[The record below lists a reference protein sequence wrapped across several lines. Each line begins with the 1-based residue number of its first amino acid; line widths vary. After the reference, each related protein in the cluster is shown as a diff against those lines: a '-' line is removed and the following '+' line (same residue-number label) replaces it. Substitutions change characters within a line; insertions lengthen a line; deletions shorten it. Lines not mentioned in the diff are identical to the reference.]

1 MVVQG
6 LTRRLSKLE
15 AAKELEVSPTTVD
28 RMIARGEL
36 QTEQEPR
43 GTRYK
48 VWVLLPD
55 DEPLAPSGSPVEQSG
70 DESEDKS
77 RDAPSLAKG
86 ESGMEELIRLRLQ
99 VKNIEDLAT
108 YRGERA
114 AQNEAVRPPREQKP
128 RRSLAM
134 EKERETGATVGQSE
148 EPGSGHP
155 GTEPRAQAGGE
166 AAAELVAMEKERR
179 NALSAAMRP
188 LEMLA
193 PGARGGFQ

>member
-15 AAKELEVSPTTVD
+15 AAKALEVSPTTIN
-28 RMIARGEL
+28 RMISRGEL

-43 GTRYK
+43 GSRYK

-70 DESEDKS
+70 DKS

-86 ESGMEELIRLRLQ
+86 ESDMEELIRLRLQ

-108 YRGERA
+108 YRGELL
-114 AQNEAVRPPREQKP
+114 NEAGRREQLLLEQLAASQKNLEAVTLALNPGPKPVEKP
-128 RRSLAM
+128 RRSWW
-134 EKERETGATVGQSE
+134 
-148 EPGSGHP
+148 PW
-155 GTEPRAQAGGE
+155 
-166 AAAELVAMEKERR
+166 RR
-179 NALSAAMRP
+179 NDATR
-188 LEMLA
+188 
-193 PGARGGFQ
+193 